1 MKTINLKEFYPE
13 IYTANT
19 FCKIPE
25 EVLEELLSFRRKE
38 NAAKRKLYRYKAYYS
53 LDRNDG
59 IEHDALI
66 FPETPEEIYEKK
78 EDFTRLYNAVKIL
91 TKKQRRRL
99 YARTILDMSYAE
111 IAKHENVSE
120 SSVRCSVCSARAF
133 LKKFMN

>member
-13 IYTANT
+13 IYTTNT
-19 FCKIPE
+19 FYEVPE
-25 EVLEELLSFRRKE
+25 EILEELLSFRRKE
-38 NAAKRKLYRYKAYYS
+38 NAAQRKLYRYKAYYS

-59 IEHDALI
+59 IEHESLI
-66 FPETPEEIYEKK
+66 FPEIPEEIYERK
-78 EDFTRLYNAVKIL
+78 EDLKRLCKAVEKL

-99 YARTILDMSYAE
+99 YARTILEMSYAD

-120 SSVRCSVCSARAF
+120 SSIRCSVCSARAF

>member
-13 IYTANT
+13 MYITNIFY
-19 FCKIPE
+19 
-25 EVLEELLSFRRKE
+25 EVPDEILEELLAFRRKE
-38 NAAKRKLYRYKAYYS
+38 NAAKRKIYRYKAYYS

-59 IEHDALI
+59 VEHDALI

-78 EDFTRLYNAVKIL
+78 ENLTKLCKAVEKL

-99 YARTILDMSYAE
+99 YARVILEMSYAD

-120 SSVRCSVCSARAF
+120 SSVRCSVCSARVF

>member
-13 IYTANT
+13 IYTADT
-19 FCKIPE
+19 FCEIPE

-38 NAAKRKLYRYKAYYS
+38 NAAKRKVYRNKAYYS

-59 IEHDALI
+59 VEHEALL
-66 FPETPEEIYEKK
+66 FPQTPEEVYERK
-78 EDFTRLYNAVKIL
+78 EDLVRLCDAVKML

-111 IAKHENVSE
+111 IAKRENVSE
-120 SSVRCSVCSARAF
+120 SSIRCSVCSARTF

>member
-13 IYTANT
+13 IYTTNT
-19 FCKIPE
+19 FCEIPE

-38 NAAKRKLYRYKAYYS
+38 NAAKRKIYRYKAYYS

-59 IEHDALI
+59 VEHEALV
-66 FPETPEEIYEKK
+66 FPETPEEIYERK
-78 EDFTRLYNAVKIL
+78 EDLAKLCNAVEML

-99 YARTILDMSYAE
+99 YARTILEMTYAD

-120 SSVRCSVCSARAF
+120 SSIRCSVCSARAF
-133 LKKFMN
+133 LKNFMN